1 MTSDKIYPIFKK
13 KIERKPWELISS
25 KSAKEEIY
33 RVIISF
39 DNINDREE
47 FITNYLELDIL
58 RKFDLISAVCL
69 SLTKEEILKYQDEA
83 LIKLI
88 EEDQKLYLSILEI
101 NKIIKLNEYR
111 KSQYFFTGNNI
122 TIGIIDNGINQDFDS
137 LWDIVKE
144 TYKLSDKSKALKKDT
159 NKKEEITHGS
169 LMASII
175 GNQYLGYD
183 DNIIGIAPNASLI
196 DLNISNDLKEY
207 YISDILEI
215 VDIIIT
221 NKVKMDLLLISFTTL
236 EPSDG
241 RDILSLVCND
251 LVERGTIVVSPAG
264 NFGPE
269 SYTIGSPGAAEKVI
283 TIGSLTKELSMAYFS
298 GRGPTL
304 DERMKPDFCL
314 PGSKVNI
321 PLSNNVRIDFSGT
334 SVSAAIGV
342 SIIALLKEYNP
353 KISYEELREILE
365 KVCTT
370 LNYEEVSQG
379 LGTLNVMN
387 LFKKLD
393 LYQEKVLTY
402 KYLGKRALK
411 FSIESISIFIV
422 IFFLV
427 YFYNLY

>member
-1 MTSDKIYPIFKK
+1 
-13 KIERKPWELISS
+13 
-25 KSAKEEIY
+25 
-33 RVIISF
+33 
-39 DNINDREE
+39 
-47 FITNYLELDIL
+47 
-58 RKFDLISAVCL
+58 
-69 SLTKEEILKYQDEA
+69 
-83 LIKLI
+83 
-88 EEDQKLYLSILEI
+88 
-101 NKIIKLNEYR
+101 
-111 KSQYFFTGNNI
+111 
-122 TIGIIDNGINQDFDS
+122 
-137 LWDIVKE
+137 
-144 TYKLSDKSKALKKDT
+144 
-159 NKKEEITHGS
+159 
-169 LMASII
+169 
-175 GNQYLGYD
+175 
-183 DNIIGIAPNASLI
+183 
-196 DLNISNDLKEY
+196 
-207 YISDILEI
+207 
-215 VDIIIT
+215 
-221 NKVKMDLLLISFTTL
+221 
-236 EPSDG
+236 
-241 RDILSLVCND
+241 
-251 LVERGTIVVSPAG
+251 
-264 NFGPE
+264 
-269 SYTIGSPGAAEKVI
+269 
-283 TIGSLTKELSMAYFS
+283 MAYFS

-402 KYLGKRALK
+402 KYLGKRAMK

>member
-25 KSAKEEIY
+25 KSDKEEIY

-47 FITNYLELDIL
+47 FITNYHELDVL
-58 RKFDLISAVCL
+58 RKFDLIPAVCL
-69 SLTKEEILKYQDEA
+69 SLTKKEILKYNDEA
-83 LIKLI
+83 LIILI

-101 NKIIKLNEYR
+101 NKIIELNEYR

-144 TYKLSDKSKALKKDT
+144 TYKLSDKSKTLKKDT

-183 DNIIGIAPNASLI
+183 DNIIGIAPNANLI
-196 DLNISNDLKEY
+196 DLDISNDSKEY

-251 LVERGTIVVSPAG
+251 LVEQGIIIVSPAG

-269 SYTIGSPGAAEKVI
+269 TSTIGSPGAAEKVI

-402 KYLGKRALK
+402 KYLGKRAMK